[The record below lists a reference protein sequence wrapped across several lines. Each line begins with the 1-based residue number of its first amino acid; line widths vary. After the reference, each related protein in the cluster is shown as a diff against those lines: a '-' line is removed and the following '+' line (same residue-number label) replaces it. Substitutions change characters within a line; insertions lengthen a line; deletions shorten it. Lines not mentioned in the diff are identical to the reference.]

1 MRRDAERKYGSAQRK
16 AEDYY
21 DKGQA
26 NQQKYSQRMPN
37 TDGAKMIKYMFL
49 GFSGLLL
56 LGIITGNGSQKV
68 ERVPEYFPNQYEVP
82 QNYGFAPPTPP
93 YGGG

>member
-1 MRRDAERKYGSAQRK
+1 MERLKRKTEEMRRDAERKYGKK

-26 NQQKYSQRMPN
+26 NQQKWSQKMPN
-37 TDGAKMIKYMFL
+37 TDGAKIMKYMFL

-56 LGIITGNGSQKV
+56 LGILTGKGSQRV
-68 ERVPEYFPNQYEVP
+68 ERVPDYFPN
-82 QNYGFAPPTPP
+82 
-93 YGGG
+93 